1 MAQTAKNDGAT
12 VQRTKGTQE
21 QYRVTGKPVKLGNA
35 TLQRRADPVTAR
47 DIVSGKWKDEQRRE
61 VGGIL
66 LNGQHTFLET
76 MPQASWFK
84 VRTVKEK
91 RQVFL
96 ILRCTGLQPIECGP
110 FPDESRALWMLD
122 RMYNGMLDYLYSP
135 EEFDKG
141 PWSQQEARSGKSTEY
156 LSLVE

>member
-1 MAQTAKNDGAT
+1 MARKAKKNGAT
-12 VQRTKGTQE
+12 TQRIENTQD
-21 QYRVTGKPVKLGNA
+21 QYRVTGKPVKLGKA
-35 TLQRRADPVTAR
+35 TLQRRADPLTAR
-47 DIVSGKWKDEQRRE
+47 DMVSGEWKAEERRDA
-61 VGGIL
+61 GGIL

-84 VRTVKEK
+84 VRTVKGK

-96 ILRCTGLQPIECGP
+96 TLHFTGLQPIEYGP

-135 EEFDKG
+135 EEFDNG
-141 PWSQQEARSGKSTEY
+141 PWTQEEARRKSTTC
-156 LSLVE
+156 LCLVE